1 MINTKNQIA
10 VFDSAPII
18 PSVQAGVK
26 FDYSLPKTSDP
37 ENQPTIIK
45 L

>member
-1 MINTKNQIA
+1 VINTKNQIA
-10 VFDSAPII
+10 VFDTAPVI

-26 FDYSLPKTSDP
+26 LDYSLPNTTDP
-37 ENQPTIIK
+37 ENQTTIIK

>member
-1 MINTKNQIA
+1 VINTKNQIA
-10 VFDSAPII
+10 VFDTAPVIQ
-18 PSVQAGVK
+18 SVKVGVK